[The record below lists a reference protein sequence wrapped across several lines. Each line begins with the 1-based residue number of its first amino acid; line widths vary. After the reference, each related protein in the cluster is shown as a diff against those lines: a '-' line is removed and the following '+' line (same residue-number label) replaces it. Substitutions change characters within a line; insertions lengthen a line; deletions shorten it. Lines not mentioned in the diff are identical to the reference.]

1 MNKKWALFFSGQGSN
16 LNAVL
21 TKFHKTWTTP
31 PVLVTN
37 NENAGGVKV
46 AENFGLKPLVLN
58 LSSRKKV
65 GDISS
70 GSEPNPSGTSERA
83 AHDIGNK
90 NLDEYQ
96 RLHSLLRIEKV
107 DFIFL
112 LGFLKIIPA
121 EFLVPWEGRI
131 FNLHPSLLPQYPGLK
146 SIERAYAEKQDIG
159 VSIHRVTAGVDEGEI
174 LAQNLVLKAKDYD
187 PLSLDEVKALVH
199 SKEHDM
205 VCDFILQGETHL
217 GSKI

>member
-1 MNKKWALFFSGQGSN
+1 MNKRWALFFSGQGSN

-21 TKFHKTWTTP
+21 TRFHETWASP

-37 NENAGGVKV
+37 NQNARGVKI
-46 AENFGLKPLVLN
+46 AENFGLKPIVLN
-58 LSSRKKV
+58 LSSRKK
-65 GDISS
+65 DRDLSS
-70 GSEPNPSGTSERA
+70 GSELNPPLKSERA
-83 AHDIGNK
+83 IPDTEN
-90 NLDEYQ
+90 NTSDEYQ
-96 RLHSLLRIEKV
+96 RLQSLLKIENV
-107 DFIFL
+107 EFIFL
-112 LGFLKIIPA
+112 LGYLKIIPA
-121 EFLVPWEGRI
+121 EFLAPWEGRI

-174 LAQNLVLKAKDYD
+174 LAQKLVLKAKDYD